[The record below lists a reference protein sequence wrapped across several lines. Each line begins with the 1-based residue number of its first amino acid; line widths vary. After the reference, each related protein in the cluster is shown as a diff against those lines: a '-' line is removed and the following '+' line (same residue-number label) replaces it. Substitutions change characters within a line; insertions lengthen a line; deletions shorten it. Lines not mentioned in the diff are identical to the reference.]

1 MFRRLKNDYANQT
14 LHQKIRLSIL
24 VFALPPLLCLFGISL
39 SLIYRNRISAVQESV
54 YAEFQERFS
63 DMDYNMRTIEMMSN
77 TVWSDTT
84 FIAEV
89 GRAVVNEDFGEFD
102 RYMFQ
107 NYTLSTLKVINS
119 IGNVR
124 GARIYLD
131 YPGLKEYSSYLYSM
145 DRAKGNLW
153 YDDRENLTY
162 SGAWY
167 MDVADKT
174 SYGTY
179 ADYFVDENMASF
191 VIPIRIASNLAG
203 VFEIVTPMN
212 SLAGDLFRNM
222 PEQDVFLADSQNR
235 LLGMEPDE
243 FGTVTAGDLAGL
255 MGIASLQDYDTEGVQ
270 VYHGFWRHIPVIL
283 TVAKERRSGIL
294 LMQLTSMKNRYLEAI
309 CEAAV
314 ILALE
319 ILLLAILIR
328 VIDRIVNHLLRDF
341 EVFSGCIRKVGEGNM
356 DVVIPRLEQVEI
368 NAVAVEYN
376 RMLDR
381 MKQLMEIS
389 IQREVMVKEA
399 QLKSLEKQINS
410 HFLYNVLD
418 SIKMMA
424 EVRGIYNV
432 SDALLALGKMFRY
445 NLQIDEHI
453 IMLQE
458 EISYLENYIKLC
470 NIRYDYYISL
480 NENVSEEMRKLKV
493 PKVILQP
500 IAENSIIYGLD
511 EMAEDTA
518 IYLKAYMEGECA
530 YIEMTDM
537 GRGMDEETLQS
548 VRQGIVN
555 GRGGEHST
563 NGIGL
568 YNIHQRLRLMY
579 GEPYGVEIYSKE
591 GCYTKVVLKIR
602 ADRKEEPVTI
612 AETDRRDDRE
622 KDTAGRG

>member
-212 SLAGDLFRNM
+212 RMNSGRSRPATWPASWGSRPCRIMIRRACRFIMASGAIFR
-222 PEQDVFLADSQNR
+222 
-235 LLGMEPDE
+235 
-243 FGTVTAGDLAGL
+243 
-255 MGIASLQDYDTEGVQ
+255 
-270 VYHGFWRHIPVIL
+270 
-283 TVAKERRSGIL
+283 
-294 LMQLTSMKNRYLEAI
+294 
-309 CEAAV
+309 
-314 ILALE
+314 
-319 ILLLAILIR
+319 
-328 VIDRIVNHLLRDF
+328 
-341 EVFSGCIRKVGEGNM
+341 
-356 DVVIPRLEQVEI
+356 
-368 NAVAVEYN
+368 
-376 RMLDR
+376 
-381 MKQLMEIS
+381 
-389 IQREVMVKEA
+389 
-399 QLKSLEKQINS
+399 
-410 HFLYNVLD
+410 
-418 SIKMMA
+418 
-424 EVRGIYNV
+424 
-432 SDALLALGKMFRY
+432 
-445 NLQIDEHI
+445 
-453 IMLQE
+453 
-458 EISYLENYIKLC
+458 SY
-470 NIRYDYYISL
+470 
-480 NENVSEEMRKLKV
+480 
-493 PKVILQP
+493 
-500 IAENSIIYGLD
+500 
-511 EMAEDTA
+511 
-518 IYLKAYMEGECA
+518 
-530 YIEMTDM
+530 
-537 GRGMDEETLQS
+537 
-548 VRQGIVN
+548 
-555 GRGGEHST
+555 
-563 NGIGL
+563 
-568 YNIHQRLRLMY
+568 
-579 GEPYGVEIYSKE
+579 
-591 GCYTKVVLKIR
+591 
-602 ADRKEEPVTI
+602 
-612 AETDRRDDRE
+612 
-622 KDTAGRG
+622 